1 MYNFFLNFFFYNHNF
16 NLLNVTKLQGVM
28 IMKTKFSLI
37 LSACLLSSS
46 LFAKNTDD
54 EITKLQKQLAQIQ
67 AELAQI
73 RKEREAQDKQN
84 EAVKAELADLN
95 DRADETEF
103 QAALSKV
110 KFGLEFSTAVSNTN
124 YKVSGQDYSAN
135 NKWMNELHLNMNA
148 DINDK
153 TKFYGRL
160 SMAKNWSQMGWSG
173 TPYDLDAGRNTR
185 TSGPVLYVD
194 RAYLDYYITP
204 EWIATIGRQP
214 GTDGPGS
221 NLRNNAL
228 RQSTYPALMIN
239 TLGDALVLTYKPE
252 SLKEHD
258 VAIRAAYGKV
268 YQWDEESG
276 KVKDWMGDQKSVDAN
291 LYYAAIEGKLPVE
304 GMGDNLLIFNVA
316 YLQDFA
322 LPLLTSNQITL
333 AEANFA
339 QQGLPLKFTNRD
351 GVYNLGDITLANLHF
366 ENNNA
371 FGTNFNWFASLGY
384 SHGSN
389 GQTLEPAATAALA
402 TKGIKAKFNEEDGYS
417 VHVGGRYDF
426 TKALKVGY
434 EFFWG
439 SRYWYTMS
447 RPSINDPLNI
457 RMTRGTAHDFYV
469 IYQLDRYQFLRLSY
483 TNIQNI
489 WGNRGIPFGDAIKD
503 KSRADNIMLMYNVK
517 F

>member
-1 MYNFFLNFFFYNHNF
+1 
-16 NLLNVTKLQGVM
+16 
-28 IMKTKFSLI
+28 MKTKFSLI

-46 LFAKNTDD
+46 LFAKNADD

-73 RKEREAQDKQN
+73 RKEREAQAKQN

-160 SMAKNWSQMGWSG
+160 SMAKNWSQMDWSG
-173 TPYDLDAGRNTR
+173 SPYDLDAGRNTR
-185 TSGPVLYVD
+185 SSGPVLYVD

-228 RQSTYPALMIN
+228 RQSTYPALAIN
-239 TLGDALVLTYKPE
+239 ALGDAAVITYKPE
-252 SLKEHD
+252 SLQDHK
-258 VAIRAAYGKV
+258 VAIRAAYGKT
-268 YQWDEESG
+268 YQWDEEG
-276 KVKDWMGDQKSVDAN
+276 KVRDWMSNQKDADAN
-291 LYYAAIEGKLPVE
+291 LYYAAVEGELPIE
-304 GMGDNLLIFNVA
+304 GMGDNLIIFNVA
-316 YLQDFA
+316 HMTDFA
-322 LPLLTSNQITL
+322 LPLPSIPSILNQ
-333 AEANFA
+333 
-339 QQGLPLKFTNRD
+339 
-351 GVYNLGDITLANLHF
+351 GVYNLGDLTLANIHF
-366 ENNNA
+366 ENYNA
-371 FGTNFNWFASLGY
+371 FGTNFNYFVSLGY
-384 SHGSN
+384 SN
-389 GQTLEPAATAALA
+389 GANAHTLSANPVAQSQLE
-402 TKGIKAKFNEEDGYS
+402 FNEKDGYA

-457 RMTRGTAHDFYV
+457 RMTRGTAHDVYV

-489 WGNRGIPFGDAIKD
+489 WGNRGLPFGGAKKD
-503 KSRADNIMLMYNVK
+503 KARADNIMLMYNVK

>member
-1 MYNFFLNFFFYNHNF
+1 
-16 NLLNVTKLQGVM
+16 
-28 IMKTKFSLI
+28 MKTKFSLI

-73 RKEREAQDKQN
+73 RKEREAQAKQN

-173 TPYDLDAGRNTR
+173 SPYDLDAGRNTR
-185 TSGPVLYVD
+185 SSGPVLYVD

-204 EWIATIGRQP
+204 EWIATVGRQP

-228 RQSTYPALMIN
+228 RQSTYPALAIN
-239 TLGDALVLTYKPE
+239 ALGDAAVITYKPE
-252 SLKEHD
+252 SLQDHK
-258 VAIRAAYGKV
+258 VAIRAAYGKT
-268 YQWDEESG
+268 YQWDEEG
-276 KVKDWMGDQKSVDAN
+276 KVRDWMSDQKDADAN
-291 LYYAAIEGKLPVE
+291 LYYAAVEGELPIE
-304 GMGDNLLIFNVA
+304 GMGNNLIIFNVA
-316 YLQDFA
+316 HMTDFA
-322 LPLLTSNQITL
+322 LPLPSIPSILNQ
-333 AEANFA
+333 
-339 QQGLPLKFTNRD
+339 
-351 GVYNLGDITLANLHF
+351 GVYNLGDLTLANIHF
-366 ENNNA
+366 ENYNA
-371 FGTNFNWFASLGY
+371 FGTNFNYFVSLGY
-384 SHGSN
+384 SN
-389 GQTLEPAATAALA
+389 GANAHTLSVIPTIQSQLE
-402 TKGIKAKFNEEDGYS
+402 FNEKDGYA

-489 WGNRGIPFGDAIKD
+489 WGNRGLPFGGAKKE

>member
-1 MYNFFLNFFFYNHNF
+1 
-16 NLLNVTKLQGVM
+16 
-28 IMKTKFSLI
+28 MKTKFSLI

-67 AELAQI
+67 AELAEI
-73 RKEREAQDKQN
+73 RKEREAQAKQN

-173 TPYDLDAGRNTR
+173 SPLDLDAGRNTR
-185 TSGPVLYVD
+185 SSGPVLYVD

-228 RQSTYPALMIN
+228 RQSTYPALAIN
-239 TLGDALVLTYKPE
+239 ALGDAAVITYKPE
-252 SLKEHD
+252 SLQDHK
-258 VAIRAAYGKV
+258 VAIRAAYGKT
-268 YQWDEESG
+268 YQWDEEG
-276 KVKDWMGDQKSVDAN
+276 KIRDWMGDQKDADAN
-291 LYYAAIEGKLPVE
+291 LYYAAVEGELPIE
-304 GMGDNLLIFNVA
+304 GMGDNLIIFNVA
-316 YLQDFA
+316 HMTDFA
-322 LPLLTSNQITL
+322 LPIPGSILLDDD
-333 AEANFA
+333 E
-339 QQGLPLKFTNRD
+339 
-351 GVYNLGDITLANLHF
+351 VVNLGNLTLANIHF
-366 ENNNA
+366 ENYKA

-384 SHGSN
+384 SNGSN
-389 GQTLEPAATAALA
+389 NEINPLLSAALQG
-402 TKGIKAKFNEEDGYS
+402 KGYGNGKFNEKDGYA

-483 TNIQNI
+483 TNIQNK
-489 WGNRGIPFGDAIKD
+489 WGNRGIPLMGAKKE

>member
-67 AELAQI
+67 AELAEI
-73 RKEREAQDKQN
+73 RKEREAQAKQN

-173 TPYDLDAGRNTR
+173 SPLDLDAGRNTR
-185 TSGPVLYVD
+185 SSGPVLYVD

-228 RQSTYPALMIN
+228 RQSTYPALAIN
-239 TLGDALVLTYKPE
+239 ALGDAAVITYKPE
-252 SLKEHD
+252 SLQDHK
-258 VAIRAAYGKV
+258 VAIRAAYGKT

-276 KVKDWMGDQKSVDAN
+276 KVRDWMSDQKDADAN
-291 LYYAAIEGKLPVE
+291 LYYAAVEGELPIE
-304 GMGDNLLIFNVA
+304 GMGDNLIIFNVA
-316 YLQDFA
+316 HMTDFA
-322 LPLLTSNQITL
+322 LPIPGSMLLGDDD
-333 AEANFA
+333 E
-339 QQGLPLKFTNRD
+339 
-351 GVYNLGDITLANLHF
+351 VVNLGNLTLANIHF
-366 ENNNA
+366 ENYKA

-384 SHGSN
+384 SNGSN
-389 GQTLEPAATAALA
+389 NEINPLLSIALQS
-402 TKGIKAKFNEEDGYS
+402 KGYGNGKFNEKDGYA

-489 WGNRGIPFGDAIKD
+489 WGNRGLPFGGAKKD
-503 KSRADNIMLMYNVK
+503 KARADNIMLMYNVK

>member
-73 RKEREAQDKQN
+73 RKEREAQAKQN

-148 DINDK
+148 DINNK

-173 TPYDLDAGRNTR
+173 SPYDLDAGRNTR
-185 TSGPVLYVD
+185 SSGPVLYVD

-204 EWIATIGRQP
+204 EWIATVGRQP

-228 RQSTYPALMIN
+228 RQSTYPALAIN
-239 TLGDALVLTYKPE
+239 ALGDAAVITYKPE
-252 SLKEHD
+252 SLQDHK
-258 VAIRAAYGKV
+258 VAIRAAYGKT

-276 KVKDWMGDQKSVDAN
+276 KVRDWMSDQKDADAN
-291 LYYAAIEGKLPVE
+291 LYYAAVEGELPIE
-304 GMGDNLLIFNVA
+304 GMGDNLIIFNVA
-316 YLQDFA
+316 HMTDFA
-322 LPLLTSNQITL
+322 LPIPRSMLLGDDD
-333 AEANFA
+333 E
-339 QQGLPLKFTNRD
+339 
-351 GVYNLGDITLANLHF
+351 VVNLGNLTLANIHF
-366 ENNNA
+366 ENYKA

-384 SHGSN
+384 SNGSN
-389 GQTLEPAATAALA
+389 NEINPLLSTALQS
-402 TKGIKAKFNEEDGYS
+402 KGYGNGKFNEKDGYA

-489 WGNRGIPFGDAIKD
+489 WGNRGLPFGGAKKD
-503 KSRADNIMLMYNVK
+503 KARADNIMLMYNVK

>member
-1 MYNFFLNFFFYNHNF
+1 
-16 NLLNVTKLQGVM
+16 
-28 IMKTKFSLI
+28 MKTKFSLI

-67 AELAQI
+67 AELAEI
-73 RKEREAQDKQN
+73 RKEREAQAKQN

-110 KFGLEFSTAVSNTN
+110 KFGLEFSTAVLNTN

-173 TPYDLDAGRNTR
+173 SPLDLDAGRNTR
-185 TSGPVLYVD
+185 SSGPVLYVD

-228 RQSTYPALMIN
+228 RQSTYPALAIN
-239 TLGDALVLTYKPE
+239 ALGDAAVITYKPE
-252 SLKEHD
+252 SLQDHK
-258 VAIRAAYGKV
+258 VAIRAAYGKT

-276 KVKDWMGDQKSVDAN
+276 KVRDWMSDQKDADAN
-291 LYYAAIEGKLPVE
+291 LYYAAVEGELPIE
-304 GMGDNLLIFNVA
+304 GMGDNLIIFNVA
-316 YLQDFA
+316 HMTDFA
-322 LPLLTSNQITL
+322 LPIPGSMLLGDDD
-333 AEANFA
+333 E
-339 QQGLPLKFTNRD
+339 
-351 GVYNLGDITLANLHF
+351 VVNLGNLTLANIHF
-366 ENNNA
+366 ENYKA

-384 SHGSN
+384 SNGSN
-389 GQTLEPAATAALA
+389 NEINPLLSIALQS
-402 TKGIKAKFNEEDGYS
+402 KGYGNGKFNEKDGYA

-489 WGNRGIPFGDAIKD
+489 WGNRGLPFGGAKKD
-503 KSRADNIMLMYNVK
+503 KARADNIMLMYNVK

>member
-73 RKEREAQDKQN
+73 RKEREAQVKQN

-185 TSGPVLYVD
+185 SSGPVLYVD

-204 EWIATIGRQP
+204 EWIATVGRQP

-228 RQSTYPALMIN
+228 RQSTYPALAIN
-239 TLGDALVLTYKPE
+239 ALGDAAVITYKPE
-252 SLKEHD
+252 SLQDHK
-258 VAIRAAYGKV
+258 VAIRAAYGKT
-268 YQWDEESG
+268 YQWDEEG
-276 KVKDWMGDQKSVDAN
+276 KIRDWMGDQKDADAN
-291 LYYAAIEGKLPVE
+291 LYYAAVEGELPIE
-304 GMGDNLLIFNVA
+304 GMGDNLIIFNVA
-316 YLQDFA
+316 HMTDFA
-322 LPLLTSNQITL
+322 LPIPGSMLLGDDD
-333 AEANFA
+333 E
-339 QQGLPLKFTNRD
+339 
-351 GVYNLGDITLANLHF
+351 VVNLGNLTLANIHF
-366 ENNNA
+366 ENYKA

-384 SHGSN
+384 SNGSN
-389 GQTLEPAATAALA
+389 NEINPLLSAVLQG
-402 TKGIKAKFNEEDGYS
+402 KGYGNGKFNEKDGYA

-489 WGNRGIPFGDAIKD
+489 WGNRGLPFGGAKKD
-503 KSRADNIMLMYNVK
+503 KARADNIMLMYNVK

>member
-1 MYNFFLNFFFYNHNF
+1 
-16 NLLNVTKLQGVM
+16 
-28 IMKTKFSLI
+28 MKTKFSLI

-46 LFAKNTDD
+46 LFAKNADD

-73 RKEREAQDKQN
+73 RKEREVQAKQN

-173 TPYDLDAGRNTR
+173 SPLDLDAGRNTR
-185 TSGPVLYVD
+185 SSGPVLYVD

-228 RQSTYPALMIN
+228 RQSTYPALAIN
-239 TLGDALVLTYKPE
+239 ALGDAAVITYKPE
-252 SLKEHD
+252 SLQDHK
-258 VAIRAAYGKV
+258 VAIRAAYGKT

-276 KVKDWMGDQKSVDAN
+276 KVRDWMSDQKDADAN
-291 LYYAAIEGKLPVE
+291 LYYAAVEGELPIE
-304 GMGDNLLIFNVA
+304 GMGDNLIIFNVA
-316 YLQDFA
+316 HMTDFA
-322 LPLLTSNQITL
+322 LPIPGSMLLGDDD
-333 AEANFA
+333 E
-339 QQGLPLKFTNRD
+339 
-351 GVYNLGDITLANLHF
+351 VVNLGNLTLANIHF
-366 ENNNA
+366 ENYNA
-371 FGTNFNWFASLGY
+371 FGTNFNYFVSLGY
-384 SHGSN
+384 SN
-389 GQTLEPAATAALA
+389 GTNAHTLSAIPAVQSQLE
-402 TKGIKAKFNEEDGYS
+402 FNEKDGYA

-426 TKALKVGY
+426 TKTLKVGY

-489 WGNRGIPFGDAIKD
+489 WGNRGLPFGGAKKD
-503 KSRADNIMLMYNVK
+503 KARADNIMLMYNVK

>member
-1 MYNFFLNFFFYNHNF
+1 
-16 NLLNVTKLQGVM
+16 
-28 IMKTKFSLI
+28 
-37 LSACLLSSS
+37 
-46 LFAKNTDD
+46 
-54 EITKLQKQLAQIQ
+54 IQ

-73 RKEREAQDKQN
+73 RKEREAQAKQN

-173 TPYDLDAGRNTR
+173 SPLDLDAGRNTR
-185 TSGPVLYVD
+185 SSGPVLYVD

-228 RQSTYPALMIN
+228 RQSTYPALAIN
-239 TLGDALVLTYKPE
+239 ALGDAAVITYKPE
-252 SLKEHD
+252 SLQDHK
-258 VAIRAAYGKV
+258 VAIRAAYGKT
-268 YQWDEESG
+268 YQWDEEG
-276 KVKDWMGDQKSVDAN
+276 KVRDWMSDQKDADAN
-291 LYYAAIEGKLPVE
+291 LYYAAVEGELPIE
-304 GMGDNLLIFNVA
+304 GMGDNLIIFNVA
-316 YLQDFA
+316 HMTDFA
-322 LPLLTSNQITL
+322 LPLPSIPSILNQ
-333 AEANFA
+333 
-339 QQGLPLKFTNRD
+339 
-351 GVYNLGDITLANLHF
+351 GVYNLGDLTLANIHF
-366 ENNNA
+366 ENYNA
-371 FGTNFNWFASLGY
+371 FGTNFNYFVSLGY
-384 SHGSN
+384 SN
-389 GQTLEPAATAALA
+389 GANAHTLSANPVAQSQLE
-402 TKGIKAKFNEEDGYS
+402 FNEKDGYA

-489 WGNRGIPFGDAIKD
+489 WGNRGLPFGGAKKD
-503 KSRADNIMLMYNVK
+503 KARADNIMLMYNVK

>member
-1 MYNFFLNFFFYNHNF
+1 
-16 NLLNVTKLQGVM
+16 
-28 IMKTKFSLI
+28 MKTKFSLI

-46 LFAKNTDD
+46 LFAKNADD

-67 AELAQI
+67 AELAEI
-73 RKEREAQDKQN
+73 RKEREAQAKQN

-173 TPYDLDAGRNTR
+173 SPLDLDAGRNTR
-185 TSGPVLYVD
+185 SSGPVLYVD

-228 RQSTYPALMIN
+228 RQSTYPALAIN
-239 TLGDALVLTYKPE
+239 ALGDAAVITYKPE
-252 SLKEHD
+252 SLQDHK
-258 VAIRAAYGKV
+258 VAIRAAYGKT
-268 YQWDEESG
+268 YQWDEEG
-276 KVKDWMGDQKSVDAN
+276 KVRDWMSDQKDADAN
-291 LYYAAIEGKLPVE
+291 LYYAAVEGELPIE
-304 GMGDNLLIFNVA
+304 GMGDNLIIFNVA
-316 YLQDFA
+316 HMTDFA
-322 LPLLTSNQITL
+322 LPLPSIPSILNQ
-333 AEANFA
+333 
-339 QQGLPLKFTNRD
+339 
-351 GVYNLGDITLANLHF
+351 GVYNLGDLTLANIHF
-366 ENNNA
+366 ENYNA
-371 FGTNFNWFASLGY
+371 FGTNFNYFVSLGY
-384 SHGSN
+384 SN
-389 GQTLEPAATAALA
+389 GTNAHTLSAIPAVQSQLE
-402 TKGIKAKFNEEDGYS
+402 FNEEDGYA

-489 WGNRGIPFGDAIKD
+489 WGNRGLPFGGAKKD
-503 KSRADNIMLMYNVK
+503 KARADNIMLMYNVK

>member
-28 IMKTKFSLI
+28 IMKTRFSLI

-73 RKEREAQDKQN
+73 RKEREAQVKQN

-185 TSGPVLYVD
+185 SSGPVLYVD

-204 EWIATIGRQP
+204 EWIATVGRQP

-228 RQSTYPALMIN
+228 RQSTYPALAIN
-239 TLGDALVLTYKPE
+239 ALGDAAVITYKPE
-252 SLKEHD
+252 SLQDHK
-258 VAIRAAYGKV
+258 VAIRAAYGKT

-276 KVKDWMGDQKSVDAN
+276 KVRDWMSDQKDADAN
-291 LYYAAIEGKLPVE
+291 LYYAAVEGELPIE
-304 GMGDNLLIFNVA
+304 GMGDNLIIFNVA
-316 YLQDFA
+316 HMTDFA
-322 LPLLTSNQITL
+322 LPIPGSMLLGDDD
-333 AEANFA
+333 E
-339 QQGLPLKFTNRD
+339 
-351 GVYNLGDITLANLHF
+351 VVNLGNLTLANIHF
-366 ENNNA
+366 ENYKA

-384 SHGSN
+384 SNGSN
-389 GQTLEPAATAALA
+389 NEINPLLSTALQS
-402 TKGIKAKFNEEDGYS
+402 KGYGNGKFNEKDGYA

-489 WGNRGIPFGDAIKD
+489 WGNRGLPFGGAKKD
-503 KSRADNIMLMYNVK
+503 KARADNIMLMYNVK

>member
-1 MYNFFLNFFFYNHNF
+1 
-16 NLLNVTKLQGVM
+16 
-28 IMKTKFSLI
+28 MKTKFSLI

-73 RKEREAQDKQN
+73 RKEREAQAKQN

-173 TPYDLDAGRNTR
+173 SPYDLDAGRNTR
-185 TSGPVLYVD
+185 SSGPVLYVD

-228 RQSTYPALMIN
+228 RQSTYPALAIN
-239 TLGDALVLTYKPE
+239 ALGDAAVITYKPE
-252 SLKEHD
+252 SLQDHK
-258 VAIRAAYGKV
+258 VAIRAAYGKT
-268 YQWDEESG
+268 YQWDEEG
-276 KVKDWMGDQKSVDAN
+276 KVRDWMSDQKDADAN
-291 LYYAAIEGKLPVE
+291 LYYAAVEGELPIE
-304 GMGDNLLIFNVA
+304 GMGDNLIIFNVA
-316 YLQDFA
+316 HMTDFA
-322 LPLLTSNQITL
+322 LPIPGSILLDDD
-333 AEANFA
+333 E
-339 QQGLPLKFTNRD
+339 
-351 GVYNLGDITLANLHF
+351 VVNLGNLTLANIHF
-366 ENNNA
+366 ENYKA

-384 SHGSN
+384 SNGSN
-389 GQTLEPAATAALA
+389 NEINPLLSAALQG
-402 TKGIKAKFNEEDGYS
+402 KGYGNGKFNEKDGYA

-489 WGNRGIPFGDAIKD
+489 WGNRGLPFGGAKKD
-503 KSRADNIMLMYNVK
+503 KARADNIMLMYNVK

>member
-1 MYNFFLNFFFYNHNF
+1 
-16 NLLNVTKLQGVM
+16 
-28 IMKTKFSLI
+28 MKTKFSLI

-67 AELAQI
+67 AELAEI
-73 RKEREAQDKQN
+73 RKEREAQAKQN

-185 TSGPVLYVD
+185 SSGPVLYVD

-228 RQSTYPALMIN
+228 RQSTYPALAIN
-239 TLGDALVLTYKPE
+239 ALGDAAVITYKPE
-252 SLKEHD
+252 SLQDHK
-258 VAIRAAYGKV
+258 VAIRAAYGKT

-276 KVKDWMGDQKSVDAN
+276 KVRDWMSDQKDADAN
-291 LYYAAIEGKLPVE
+291 LYYAAVEGELPIE
-304 GMGDNLLIFNVA
+304 GMGDNLIIFNVA
-316 YLQDFA
+316 HMTDFA
-322 LPLLTSNQITL
+322 LPIPGSMLLGDDD
-333 AEANFA
+333 E
-339 QQGLPLKFTNRD
+339 
-351 GVYNLGDITLANLHF
+351 VVNLGNLTLANIHF
-366 ENNNA
+366 ENYKA

-384 SHGSN
+384 SNGSN
-389 GQTLEPAATAALA
+389 NEINPLLSIALQS
-402 TKGIKAKFNEEDGYS
+402 KGYGNGKFNEKDGYA

-489 WGNRGIPFGDAIKD
+489 WGNRGLPFGGAKKD
-503 KSRADNIMLMYNVK
+503 KARADNIMLMYNVK

>member
-67 AELAQI
+67 AELAEI
-73 RKEREAQDKQN
+73 RKEREAQAKQN

-173 TPYDLDAGRNTR
+173 SPLDLDAGRNTR
-185 TSGPVLYVD
+185 SSGPVLYVD

-228 RQSTYPALMIN
+228 RQSTYPALAIN
-239 TLGDALVLTYKPE
+239 ALGDAAVITYKPE
-252 SLKEHD
+252 SLQDHK
-258 VAIRAAYGKV
+258 VAIRAAYGKT

-276 KVKDWMGDQKSVDAN
+276 KVRDWMSDQKDADAN
-291 LYYAAIEGKLPVE
+291 LYYAAAEGELPIE
-304 GMGDNLLIFNVA
+304 GMGDNLIIFNVA
-316 YLQDFA
+316 HMTDFA
-322 LPLLTSNQITL
+322 LPIPGSMLLGDDD
-333 AEANFA
+333 E
-339 QQGLPLKFTNRD
+339 
-351 GVYNLGDITLANLHF
+351 VVNLGNLTLANIHF
-366 ENNNA
+366 ENYKA

-384 SHGSN
+384 SNGSN
-389 GQTLEPAATAALA
+389 NEINPLLSIALQS
-402 TKGIKAKFNEEDGYS
+402 KGYGNGKFNEKDGYA

-489 WGNRGIPFGDAIKD
+489 WGNRGLPFGGAKKD
-503 KSRADNIMLMYNVK
+503 KARADNIMLMYNVK

>member
-73 RKEREAQDKQN
+73 RKEREAQAKQN

-185 TSGPVLYVD
+185 SSGPVLYVD

-204 EWIATIGRQP
+204 EWIATVGRQP

-228 RQSTYPALMIN
+228 RQSTYPALAIN
-239 TLGDALVLTYKPE
+239 ALGDAAVITYKPE
-252 SLKEHD
+252 SLQDHK
-258 VAIRAAYGKV
+258 VAIRAAYGKT

-276 KVKDWMGDQKSVDAN
+276 KVRDWMSDQKDADAN
-291 LYYAAIEGKLPVE
+291 LYYAAVEGELPIE
-304 GMGDNLLIFNVA
+304 GMGDNLIIFNVA
-316 YLQDFA
+316 HMTDFA
-322 LPLLTSNQITL
+322 LPIPGSMLLGDDD
-333 AEANFA
+333 E
-339 QQGLPLKFTNRD
+339 
-351 GVYNLGDITLANLHF
+351 VVNLGNLTLANIHF
-366 ENNNA
+366 ENYKA

-384 SHGSN
+384 SNGSN
-389 GQTLEPAATAALA
+389 NEINPLLSTALQS
-402 TKGIKAKFNEEDGYS
+402 KGYGNGKFNEKDGYA

-489 WGNRGIPFGDAIKD
+489 WGNRGLPFGGAKKD
-503 KSRADNIMLMYNVK
+503 KARADNIMLMYNVK

>member
-1 MYNFFLNFFFYNHNF
+1 
-16 NLLNVTKLQGVM
+16 
-28 IMKTKFSLI
+28 MKTKFSLI

-73 RKEREAQDKQN
+73 RKEREAQAKQN

-173 TPYDLDAGRNTR
+173 SPYDLDAGRNTR
-185 TSGPVLYVD
+185 SSGPVLYLD

-204 EWIATIGRQP
+204 EWIATVGRQP

-228 RQSTYPALMIN
+228 RQSTYPALAIN
-239 TLGDALVLTYKPE
+239 ALGDAAVITYKPE
-252 SLKEHD
+252 SLQDHK
-258 VAIRAAYGKV
+258 VAIRAAYGKT
-268 YQWDEESG
+268 YQWDEEG
-276 KVKDWMGDQKSVDAN
+276 KVRDWMSDQKDADAN
-291 LYYAAIEGKLPVE
+291 LYYAAVEGELPIE
-304 GMGDNLLIFNVA
+304 GMGNNLIIFNVA
-316 YLQDFA
+316 HMTDFA
-322 LPLLTSNQITL
+322 LPLPSIPSILNQ
-333 AEANFA
+333 
-339 QQGLPLKFTNRD
+339 
-351 GVYNLGDITLANLHF
+351 GVYNLGDLTLANIHF
-366 ENNNA
+366 ENYNA
-371 FGTNFNWFASLGY
+371 FGTNFNYFVSLGY
-384 SHGSN
+384 SN
-389 GQTLEPAATAALA
+389 GANAHTLSVIPTIQSQLE
-402 TKGIKAKFNEEDGYS
+402 FNEKDGYA

-489 WGNRGIPFGDAIKD
+489 WGNRGLPFGGAKKD
-503 KSRADNIMLMYNVK
+503 KARADNIMLMYNVK

>member
-1 MYNFFLNFFFYNHNF
+1 
-16 NLLNVTKLQGVM
+16 
-28 IMKTKFSLI
+28 MKTKFSLI

-73 RKEREAQDKQN
+73 RKEREAQAKQN

-173 TPYDLDAGRNTR
+173 SPYDLDAGRNTR
-185 TSGPVLYVD
+185 SSGPVLYVD

-204 EWIATIGRQP
+204 EWIATVGRQP

-228 RQSTYPALMIN
+228 RQSTYPALAIN
-239 TLGDALVLTYKPE
+239 ALGDAAVITYKPE
-252 SLKEHD
+252 SLQDHK
-258 VAIRAAYGKV
+258 VAIRAAYGKT
-268 YQWDEESG
+268 YQWDEEG
-276 KVKDWMGDQKSVDAN
+276 KVRDWMSDQKDADAN
-291 LYYAAIEGKLPVE
+291 LYYAAVEGELPIE
-304 GMGDNLLIFNVA
+304 GMGNNLIIFNVA
-316 YLQDFA
+316 HMTDFA
-322 LPLLTSNQITL
+322 LPFPGINIPGSGGALVNVLQ
-333 AEANFA
+333 
-339 QQGLPLKFTNRD
+339 D
-351 GVYNLGDITLANLHF
+351 GVYNLGNLTLANIHF
-366 ENNNA
+366 ENYNA
-371 FGTNFNWFASLGY
+371 FGTNFNYFVSLGY
-384 SHGSN
+384 SSGANAH
-389 GQTLEPAATAALA
+389 TLSAIPTVQSQLE
-402 TKGIKAKFNEEDGYS
+402 FNEKDGYA

-489 WGNRGIPFGDAIKD
+489 WSNRGLPFGGAKKD
-503 KSRADNIMLMYNVK
+503 KARADNIMLMYNVK

>member
-73 RKEREAQDKQN
+73 RKEREAQAKQN

-173 TPYDLDAGRNTR
+173 SPLDLDAGRNTR

-204 EWIATIGRQP
+204 EWIATVGRQP

-228 RQSTYPALMIN
+228 RQSTYPALAIN
-239 TLGDALVLTYKPE
+239 ALGDAAVITYKPE
-252 SLKEHD
+252 SLQDHK
-258 VAIRAAYGKV
+258 VAIRAAYGKT
-268 YQWDEESG
+268 YQWDEEG
-276 KVKDWMGDQKSVDAN
+276 KVRDWMSDQKDADAN
-291 LYYAAIEGKLPVE
+291 LYYAAVEGELPIE
-304 GMGDNLLIFNVA
+304 GMGDNLIIFNVA
-316 YLQDFA
+316 HMTDFA
-322 LPLLTSNQITL
+322 LPIPGSMLLGDDD
-333 AEANFA
+333 E
-339 QQGLPLKFTNRD
+339 
-351 GVYNLGDITLANLHF
+351 VVNLGNLTLANIHF
-366 ENNNA
+366 ENYKA

-384 SHGSN
+384 SNGSN
-389 GQTLEPAATAALA
+389 NEINPLLSTALQS
-402 TKGIKAKFNEEDGYS
+402 KGYGNGKFNEKDGYA

-489 WGNRGIPFGDAIKD
+489 WGNRGLPFGGAKKD
-503 KSRADNIMLMYNVK
+503 KARADNIMLMYNVK

>member
-67 AELAQI
+67 AELAEI
-73 RKEREAQDKQN
+73 RKEREAQAKQN

-173 TPYDLDAGRNTR
+173 SPLDLDAGRNTR
-185 TSGPVLYVD
+185 SSGPVLYVD

-228 RQSTYPALMIN
+228 RQSTYPALAIN
-239 TLGDALVLTYKPE
+239 ALGDAAVITYKPE
-252 SLKEHD
+252 SLQDHK
-258 VAIRAAYGKV
+258 VAIRAAYGKT
-268 YQWDEESG
+268 YQWDEENG
-276 KVKDWMGDQKSVDAN
+276 KVRDWMSDQKDADAN
-291 LYYAAIEGKLPVE
+291 LYYAAVEGELPIE
-304 GMGDNLLIFNVA
+304 GMGDNLIIFNVA
-316 YLQDFA
+316 HMTDFA
-322 LPLLTSNQITL
+322 LPIPGSMSLGDDD
-333 AEANFA
+333 E
-339 QQGLPLKFTNRD
+339 
-351 GVYNLGDITLANLHF
+351 VVNLGNLTLANIHF
-366 ENNNA
+366 ENYKA

-384 SHGSN
+384 SNGSN
-389 GQTLEPAATAALA
+389 NEINPLLSTALQIQS
-402 TKGIKAKFNEEDGYS
+402 KGYSNGKFNEKDGYA

-489 WGNRGIPFGDAIKD
+489 WGNRGLPFGGAKKD
-503 KSRADNIMLMYNVK
+503 KARADNIMLMYNVK

>member
-73 RKEREAQDKQN
+73 RKEREAQVKQN

-185 TSGPVLYVD
+185 SSGPVLYVD

-204 EWIATIGRQP
+204 EWIATVGRQP

-228 RQSTYPALMIN
+228 RQSTYPALAIN
-239 TLGDALVLTYKPE
+239 ALGDAAVITYKPE
-252 SLKEHD
+252 SLQDHK
-258 VAIRAAYGKV
+258 VAIRAAYGKT
-268 YQWDEESG
+268 YQWDEEG
-276 KVKDWMGDQKSVDAN
+276 KIRDWMSDQKDADAN
-291 LYYAAIEGKLPVE
+291 LYYAAVEGELPIE
-304 GMGDNLLIFNVA
+304 GMGDNLIIFNVA
-316 YLQDFA
+316 HMTDFA
-322 LPLLTSNQITL
+322 LPIPGSMLLGDD
-333 AEANFA
+333 E
-339 QQGLPLKFTNRD
+339 
-351 GVYNLGDITLANLHF
+351 VVNLGNLTLANIHF
-366 ENNNA
+366 ENYKA

-384 SHGSN
+384 SNGSN
-389 GQTLEPAATAALA
+389 NEINPLLSAALQG
-402 TKGIKAKFNEEDGYS
+402 KGYGNGKFNEKDGYA

-489 WGNRGIPFGDAIKD
+489 WGNRGLPFGGAKKD
-503 KSRADNIMLMYNVK
+503 KARADNIMLMYNVK

>member
-73 RKEREAQDKQN
+73 RKEREAQVKQN

-185 TSGPVLYVD
+185 SSGPVLYVD

-204 EWIATIGRQP
+204 EWIATVGRQP

-228 RQSTYPALMIN
+228 RQSTYPALAIN
-239 TLGDALVLTYKPE
+239 ALGDAAVITYKPE
-252 SLKEHD
+252 SLQDHK
-258 VAIRAAYGKV
+258 VAIRAAYGKT
-268 YQWDEESG
+268 YQWDEEG
-276 KVKDWMGDQKSVDAN
+276 KVRDWMGDQKDADAN
-291 LYYAAIEGKLPVE
+291 LYYAAVEGELPIE
-304 GMGDNLLIFNVA
+304 GMGDNLIIFNVA
-316 YLQDFA
+316 HMTDFA
-322 LPLLTSNQITL
+322 LPIPGSMLLGDDD
-333 AEANFA
+333 E
-339 QQGLPLKFTNRD
+339 
-351 GVYNLGDITLANLHF
+351 VVNLGNLTLANIHF
-366 ENNNA
+366 ENYKA

-384 SHGSN
+384 SNGSN
-389 GQTLEPAATAALA
+389 NEINPLLSAALQG
-402 TKGIKAKFNEEDGYS
+402 KGYGNGKFNEKDGYA

-489 WGNRGIPFGDAIKD
+489 WGNRGLPFGGAKKD
-503 KSRADNIMLMYNVK
+503 KARADNIMLMYNVK

>member
-1 MYNFFLNFFFYNHNF
+1 
-16 NLLNVTKLQGVM
+16 
-28 IMKTKFSLI
+28 MKTKFSLI

-67 AELAQI
+67 AELAEI
-73 RKEREAQDKQN
+73 RKEREAQAKQN

-124 YKVSGQDYSAN
+124 YKVGGQDYSAN

-173 TPYDLDAGRNTR
+173 SPLDLDAGRNTR
-185 TSGPVLYVD
+185 SSGPVLYVD

-228 RQSTYPALMIN
+228 RQSTYPALAIN
-239 TLGDALVLTYKPE
+239 ALGDAAVITYKPE
-252 SLKEHD
+252 SLQDHK
-258 VAIRAAYGKV
+258 VAIRAAYGKT

-276 KVKDWMGDQKSVDAN
+276 KVRDWMSDQKDADAN
-291 LYYAAIEGKLPVE
+291 LYYAAVEGELPIE
-304 GMGDNLLIFNVA
+304 GMGDNLIIFNVA
-316 YLQDFA
+316 HMTDFA
-322 LPLLTSNQITL
+322 LPIPGSMLLGDDD
-333 AEANFA
+333 E
-339 QQGLPLKFTNRD
+339 
-351 GVYNLGDITLANLHF
+351 VVNLGNLTLANIHF
-366 ENNNA
+366 ENYKA

-384 SHGSN
+384 SNGSN
-389 GQTLEPAATAALA
+389 NEINPLLSIALQS
-402 TKGIKAKFNEEDGYS
+402 KGYGNGKFNEKDGYA

-489 WGNRGIPFGDAIKD
+489 WGNRGLPFGGAKKD
-503 KSRADNIMLMYNVK
+503 KARADNIMLMYNVK

>member
-67 AELAQI
+67 AELAEI
-73 RKEREAQDKQN
+73 RKEREAQAKQN

-173 TPYDLDAGRNTR
+173 SPLDLDAGRNTR
-185 TSGPVLYVD
+185 SSGPVLYVD

-228 RQSTYPALMIN
+228 RQSTYPALAIN
-239 TLGDALVLTYKPE
+239 ALGDAAVITYKPE
-252 SLKEHD
+252 SLQDHK
-258 VAIRAAYGKV
+258 VAIRAAYGKT

-276 KVKDWMGDQKSVDAN
+276 KVRDWMSDQKDADAN
-291 LYYAAIEGKLPVE
+291 LYYAAVEGELPIE
-304 GMGDNLLIFNVA
+304 GMGDNLIIFNVA
-316 YLQDFA
+316 HMTDFA
-322 LPLLTSNQITL
+322 LPIPGSMLLGDDD
-333 AEANFA
+333 E
-339 QQGLPLKFTNRD
+339 
-351 GVYNLGDITLANLHF
+351 VVNLGNLTLANIHF
-366 ENNNA
+366 ENYKA

-384 SHGSN
+384 SNGSN
-389 GQTLEPAATAALA
+389 NEINPLLSIALQS
-402 TKGIKAKFNEEDGYS
+402 KGYGNGKFNEKDGYA

-489 WGNRGIPFGDAIKD
+489 WSNRGLPFGGAKKD
-503 KSRADNIMLMYNVK
+503 KARADNIMLMYNVK

>member
-67 AELAQI
+67 AELAEI
-73 RKEREAQDKQN
+73 RKEREAQAKQN

-173 TPYDLDAGRNTR
+173 SPLDLDAGRNTR
-185 TSGPVLYVD
+185 SSGPVLYVD

-228 RQSTYPALMIN
+228 RQSTYPALAIN
-239 TLGDALVLTYKPE
+239 ALGDAAVITYKPE
-252 SLKEHD
+252 SLQDHKA
-258 VAIRAAYGKV
+258 AIRAAYGKT

-276 KVKDWMGDQKSVDAN
+276 KVRDWMSDQKDADAN
-291 LYYAAIEGKLPVE
+291 LYYAAVEGELPIE
-304 GMGDNLLIFNVA
+304 GMGDNLIIFNVA
-316 YLQDFA
+316 HMTDFA
-322 LPLLTSNQITL
+322 LPIPGSMLLGDDD
-333 AEANFA
+333 E
-339 QQGLPLKFTNRD
+339 
-351 GVYNLGDITLANLHF
+351 VVNLGNLTLANIHF
-366 ENNNA
+366 ENYKA

-384 SHGSN
+384 SNGSN
-389 GQTLEPAATAALA
+389 NEINPLLSIALQS
-402 TKGIKAKFNEEDGYS
+402 KGYGNGKFNEKDGYA

-489 WGNRGIPFGDAIKD
+489 WGNRGLPFGGAKKD
-503 KSRADNIMLMYNVK
+503 KARADNIMLMYNVK

>member
-1 MYNFFLNFFFYNHNF
+1 
-16 NLLNVTKLQGVM
+16 
-28 IMKTKFSLI
+28 MKTKFSLI

-73 RKEREAQDKQN
+73 RKEREAQAKQN

-173 TPYDLDAGRNTR
+173 SPLDLDAGRNTR

-228 RQSTYPALMIN
+228 RQSTYPALAIN
-239 TLGDALVLTYKPE
+239 ALGDAAVITYKPE
-252 SLKEHD
+252 SLQDHK
-258 VAIRAAYGKV
+258 VAIRAAYGKT

-276 KVKDWMGDQKSVDAN
+276 KVRDWMSDQKDADAN
-291 LYYAAIEGKLPVE
+291 LYYAAVEGELPIE
-304 GMGDNLLIFNVA
+304 GMGDNLIIFNVA
-316 YLQDFA
+316 HMTDFA
-322 LPLLTSNQITL
+322 LPIPGSMLLGDDD
-333 AEANFA
+333 E
-339 QQGLPLKFTNRD
+339 
-351 GVYNLGDITLANLHF
+351 VVNLGNLTLANIHF
-366 ENNNA
+366 ENYKA

-384 SHGSN
+384 SNGSN
-389 GQTLEPAATAALA
+389 NEINPLLSTALQS
-402 TKGIKAKFNEEDGYS
+402 KGYGNGKFNEKDGYA

-489 WGNRGIPFGDAIKD
+489 WGNRGLPFGGAKKD
-503 KSRADNIMLMYNVK
+503 KARADNIMLMYNVK

>member
-1 MYNFFLNFFFYNHNF
+1 
-16 NLLNVTKLQGVM
+16 
-28 IMKTKFSLI
+28 MKTKFSLI

-73 RKEREAQDKQN
+73 RKEREAQAKQN

-173 TPYDLDAGRNTR
+173 SPYDLDAGRNTR
-185 TSGPVLYVD
+185 SSGPVLYVD

-204 EWIATIGRQP
+204 EWIATVGRQP

-228 RQSTYPALMIN
+228 RQSTYPALAIN
-239 TLGDALVLTYKPE
+239 ALGDAAVITYKPE
-252 SLKEHD
+252 SLQDHK
-258 VAIRAAYGKV
+258 VAIRAAYGKT
-268 YQWDEESG
+268 YQWDEEG
-276 KVKDWMGDQKSVDAN
+276 KVRDWMSDQKDADAN
-291 LYYAAIEGKLPVE
+291 LYYAAVEGELPIE
-304 GMGDNLLIFNVA
+304 GMGNNLIIFNVA
-316 YLQDFA
+316 HMTDFA
-322 LPLLTSNQITL
+322 LPLPSIPSILNQ
-333 AEANFA
+333 
-339 QQGLPLKFTNRD
+339 
-351 GVYNLGDITLANLHF
+351 GVYNLGDLTLANIHF
-366 ENNNA
+366 ENYNA
-371 FGTNFNWFASLGY
+371 FGTNFNYFVSLGY
-384 SHGSN
+384 SN
-389 GQTLEPAATAALA
+389 GANAVIPTIQSQLE
-402 TKGIKAKFNEEDGYS
+402 FNEKDGYA

-489 WGNRGIPFGDAIKD
+489 WGNRGLPFGGAKKD
-503 KSRADNIMLMYNVK
+503 KARADNIMLMYNVK

>member
-73 RKEREAQDKQN
+73 RKEREAQAKQN

-124 YKVSGQDYSAN
+124 YKVDGQDYSAN

-173 TPYDLDAGRNTR
+173 SPLDLDAGRNTR
-185 TSGPVLYVD
+185 SSGPVLYVD

-228 RQSTYPALMIN
+228 RQSTYPALAIN
-239 TLGDALVLTYKPE
+239 ALGDAAVITYKPE
-252 SLKEHD
+252 SLQDHK
-258 VAIRAAYGKV
+258 VAIRAAYGKT

-276 KVKDWMGDQKSVDAN
+276 KVRDWMSDQKDADAN
-291 LYYAAIEGKLPVE
+291 LYYAAVEGELPIE
-304 GMGDNLLIFNVA
+304 GMGDNLIIFNVA
-316 YLQDFA
+316 HMTDFA
-322 LPLLTSNQITL
+322 LPIPGSMLLGDDD
-333 AEANFA
+333 E
-339 QQGLPLKFTNRD
+339 
-351 GVYNLGDITLANLHF
+351 VVNLGNLTLANIHF
-366 ENNNA
+366 ENYKA

-384 SHGSN
+384 SNGSN
-389 GQTLEPAATAALA
+389 NEINPLLSIALQS
-402 TKGIKAKFNEEDGYS
+402 KGYGNGKFNEKDGYA

-489 WGNRGIPFGDAIKD
+489 WGNRGLPFGGAKKD
-503 KSRADNIMLMYNVK
+503 KARADNIMLMYNVK

>member
-28 IMKTKFSLI
+28 IMKTRFSLI

-73 RKEREAQDKQN
+73 RKEREAQVKQN

-185 TSGPVLYVD
+185 SSGPVLYVD

-204 EWIATIGRQP
+204 EWIATVGRQP

-228 RQSTYPALMIN
+228 RQSTYPALAIN
-239 TLGDALVLTYKPE
+239 ALGDAAVITYKPE
-252 SLKEHD
+252 SLQDHK
-258 VAIRAAYGKV
+258 VAIRAAYGKT
-268 YQWDEESG
+268 YQWDEEG
-276 KVKDWMGDQKSVDAN
+276 KVRDWMGDQKDADAN
-291 LYYAAIEGKLPVE
+291 LYYAAVEGELPIE
-304 GMGDNLLIFNVA
+304 GMGDNLIIFNVA
-316 YLQDFA
+316 HMTDFA
-322 LPLLTSNQITL
+322 LPIPGSMLLGDDD
-333 AEANFA
+333 E
-339 QQGLPLKFTNRD
+339 
-351 GVYNLGDITLANLHF
+351 VVNLGNLTLANIHF
-366 ENNNA
+366 ENYKA

-384 SHGSN
+384 SNGSN
-389 GQTLEPAATAALA
+389 NEINPLLSAALQG
-402 TKGIKAKFNEEDGYS
+402 KGYGNGKFNEKDGYA

-489 WGNRGIPFGDAIKD
+489 WGNRGLPFGGAKKD
-503 KSRADNIMLMYNVK
+503 KARADNIMLMYNVK

>member
-67 AELAQI
+67 AELAEI
-73 RKEREAQDKQN
+73 RKEREAQAKQN

-95 DRADETEF
+95 DRANETEF

-173 TPYDLDAGRNTR
+173 SPLDLDAGRNTR
-185 TSGPVLYVD
+185 SSGPVLYVD

-228 RQSTYPALMIN
+228 RQSTYPALAIN
-239 TLGDALVLTYKPE
+239 ALGDAAVITYKPE
-252 SLKEHD
+252 SLQDHK
-258 VAIRAAYGKV
+258 VAIRAAYGKT

-276 KVKDWMGDQKSVDAN
+276 KVRDWMSDQKDADAN
-291 LYYAAIEGKLPVE
+291 LYYAAVEGELPIE
-304 GMGDNLLIFNVA
+304 GMGDNLIIFNVA
-316 YLQDFA
+316 HMTDFA
-322 LPLLTSNQITL
+322 LPIPGSMLLGDDD
-333 AEANFA
+333 E
-339 QQGLPLKFTNRD
+339 
-351 GVYNLGDITLANLHF
+351 VVNLGNLTLANIHF
-366 ENNNA
+366 ENYKA

-384 SHGSN
+384 SNGSN
-389 GQTLEPAATAALA
+389 NEINPLLSIALQS
-402 TKGIKAKFNEEDGYS
+402 KGYGNGKFNEKDGYA

-489 WGNRGIPFGDAIKD
+489 WGNRGLPFGGAKKD
-503 KSRADNIMLMYNVK
+503 KARADNIMLMYNVK

>member
-1 MYNFFLNFFFYNHNF
+1 
-16 NLLNVTKLQGVM
+16 
-28 IMKTKFSLI
+28 MKTKFSLI

-73 RKEREAQDKQN
+73 RKEREAQAKQN

-124 YKVSGQDYSAN
+124 YKVDGQDYSAN

-173 TPYDLDAGRNTR
+173 SPLDLDAGRNTR
-185 TSGPVLYVD
+185 SSGPVLYVD

-204 EWIATIGRQP
+204 EWIATVGRQP

-228 RQSTYPALMIN
+228 RQSTYPALAIN
-239 TLGDALVLTYKPE
+239 ALGDAAVITYKPE
-252 SLKEHD
+252 SLQDHK
-258 VAIRAAYGKV
+258 VAIRAAYGKT
-268 YQWDEESG
+268 YQWDEEG
-276 KVKDWMGDQKSVDAN
+276 KVRDWMSDQKDADAN
-291 LYYAAIEGKLPVE
+291 LYYAAVEGELPIE
-304 GMGDNLLIFNVA
+304 GMGDNLIIFNVA
-316 YLQDFA
+316 HMTDFA
-322 LPLLTSNQITL
+322 LPIPGSMLLGDDD
-333 AEANFA
+333 E
-339 QQGLPLKFTNRD
+339 
-351 GVYNLGDITLANLHF
+351 VVNLGNLTLANIHF
-366 ENNNA
+366 ENYKA

-384 SHGSN
+384 SNGSN
-389 GQTLEPAATAALA
+389 NEINPLLSAALQG
-402 TKGIKAKFNEEDGYS
+402 KGYGNGKFNEKDGYA

-489 WGNRGIPFGDAIKD
+489 WGNRGLPFGGAKKD
-503 KSRADNIMLMYNVK
+503 KARADNIMLMYNVK

>member
-1 MYNFFLNFFFYNHNF
+1 M
-16 NLLNVTKLQGVM
+16 
-28 IMKTKFSLI
+28 
-37 LSACLLSSS
+37 
-46 LFAKNTDD
+46 
-54 EITKLQKQLAQIQ
+54 
-67 AELAQI
+67 
-73 RKEREAQDKQN
+73 
-84 EAVKAELADLN
+84 
-95 DRADETEF
+95 
-103 QAALSKV
+103 SKV

-148 DINDK
+148 DINNK

-173 TPYDLDAGRNTR
+173 SPYDLDAGRNTR
-185 TSGPVLYVD
+185 SSGPVLYVD

-204 EWIATIGRQP
+204 EWIATVGRQP

-228 RQSTYPALMIN
+228 RQSTYPALAIN
-239 TLGDALVLTYKPE
+239 ALGDAAVITYKPE
-252 SLKEHD
+252 SLQDHK
-258 VAIRAAYGKV
+258 VAIRAAYGKT

-276 KVKDWMGDQKSVDAN
+276 KVRDWMSDQKDADAN
-291 LYYAAIEGKLPVE
+291 LYYAAVEGELPIE
-304 GMGDNLLIFNVA
+304 GMGDNLIIFNVA
-316 YLQDFA
+316 HMTDFA
-322 LPLLTSNQITL
+322 LPIPGSMLLGDDD
-333 AEANFA
+333 E
-339 QQGLPLKFTNRD
+339 
-351 GVYNLGDITLANLHF
+351 VVNLGNLTLANIHF
-366 ENNNA
+366 ENYKA

-384 SHGSN
+384 SNGSN
-389 GQTLEPAATAALA
+389 NEINPLLSTVLQS
-402 TKGIKAKFNEEDGYS
+402 KGYGNGKFNEKDGYA

-489 WGNRGIPFGDAIKD
+489 WGNRGLPFGGAKKD
-503 KSRADNIMLMYNVK
+503 KARADNIMLMYNVK

>member
-1 MYNFFLNFFFYNHNF
+1 
-16 NLLNVTKLQGVM
+16 
-28 IMKTKFSLI
+28 MKTKFSLI

-67 AELAQI
+67 AELAEI
-73 RKEREAQDKQN
+73 RKEREAQAKQN

-110 KFGLEFSTAVSNTN
+110 KFGLEFSTAVSNTH

-173 TPYDLDAGRNTR
+173 SPLDLDAGRNTR
-185 TSGPVLYVD
+185 SSGPVLYVD

-228 RQSTYPALMIN
+228 RQSTYPALAIN
-239 TLGDALVLTYKPE
+239 ALGDAAVITYKPE
-252 SLKEHD
+252 SLQDHK
-258 VAIRAAYGKV
+258 VAIRAAYGKT

-276 KVKDWMGDQKSVDAN
+276 KVRDWMSDQKDADAN
-291 LYYAAIEGKLPVE
+291 LYYAAVEGELPIE
-304 GMGDNLLIFNVA
+304 GMGDNLIIFNVA
-316 YLQDFA
+316 HMTDFA
-322 LPLLTSNQITL
+322 LPIPGSMLLGDDD
-333 AEANFA
+333 E
-339 QQGLPLKFTNRD
+339 
-351 GVYNLGDITLANLHF
+351 VVNLGNLTLANIHF
-366 ENNNA
+366 ENYKA

-384 SHGSN
+384 SNGSN
-389 GQTLEPAATAALA
+389 NEINPLLSIALQS
-402 TKGIKAKFNEEDGYS
+402 KGYGNGKFNEKDGYA

-426 TKALKVGY
+426 TKALKARV
-434 EFFWG
+434 
-439 SRYWYTMS
+439 
-447 RPSINDPLNI
+447 
-457 RMTRGTAHDFYV
+457 
-469 IYQLDRYQFLRLSY
+469 
-483 TNIQNI
+483 
-489 WGNRGIPFGDAIKD
+489 
-503 KSRADNIMLMYNVK
+503 
-517 F
+517 

>member
-1 MYNFFLNFFFYNHNF
+1 
-16 NLLNVTKLQGVM
+16 
-28 IMKTKFSLI
+28 MKTKFSLI

-73 RKEREAQDKQN
+73 RKEREAQAKQN

-185 TSGPVLYVD
+185 SSGPVLYVD

-204 EWIATIGRQP
+204 EWIATVGRQP

-228 RQSTYPALMIN
+228 RQSTYPALAIN
-239 TLGDALVLTYKPE
+239 ALGDAAVITYKPE
-252 SLKEHD
+252 SLQDHK
-258 VAIRAAYGKV
+258 VAIRAAYGKT
-268 YQWDEESG
+268 YQWDEEG
-276 KVKDWMGDQKSVDAN
+276 KVRDWMSDQKDADAN
-291 LYYAAIEGKLPVE
+291 LYYAAVEGELPIE
-304 GMGDNLLIFNVA
+304 GMGNNLIIFNVA
-316 YLQDFA
+316 HMTDFA
-322 LPLLTSNQITL
+322 LPLPSIPSILNQ
-333 AEANFA
+333 
-339 QQGLPLKFTNRD
+339 
-351 GVYNLGDITLANLHF
+351 GVYNLGDLTLANIHF
-366 ENNNA
+366 ENYNA
-371 FGTNFNWFASLGY
+371 FGTNFNYFVSLGY
-384 SHGSN
+384 SN
-389 GQTLEPAATAALA
+389 GANAHTLSVITTIQSQLE
-402 TKGIKAKFNEEDGYS
+402 FNEKDGYA

-489 WGNRGIPFGDAIKD
+489 WGNRGLPFGGAKKD
-503 KSRADNIMLMYNVK
+503 KARADNIMLMYNVK

>member
-1 MYNFFLNFFFYNHNF
+1 
-16 NLLNVTKLQGVM
+16 
-28 IMKTKFSLI
+28 MKTKFSLI

-73 RKEREAQDKQN
+73 RKEREAQAKQN

-173 TPYDLDAGRNTR
+173 SPYDLDAGRNTR
-185 TSGPVLYVD
+185 SSGPVLYVD

-204 EWIATIGRQP
+204 EWIATVGRQP

-228 RQSTYPALMIN
+228 RQSTYPALAIN
-239 TLGDALVLTYKPE
+239 ALGDAAVITYKPE
-252 SLKEHD
+252 SLQDHK
-258 VAIRAAYGKV
+258 VAIRAAYGKT
-268 YQWDEESG
+268 YQWDEEG
-276 KVKDWMGDQKSVDAN
+276 KVRDWMSDQKDADAN
-291 LYYAAIEGKLPVE
+291 LYYAAVEGELPIE
-304 GMGDNLLIFNVA
+304 GMGNNLIIFNVA
-316 YLQDFA
+316 HMTDFA
-322 LPLLTSNQITL
+322 LPLPSIPFILNQ
-333 AEANFA
+333 
-339 QQGLPLKFTNRD
+339 
-351 GVYNLGDITLANLHF
+351 GVYNLGDLTLANIHF
-366 ENNNA
+366 ENYNA
-371 FGTNFNWFASLGY
+371 FGTNFNYFVSLGY
-384 SHGSN
+384 SN
-389 GQTLEPAATAALA
+389 GANAHTLSVIPTIQSQLE
-402 TKGIKAKFNEEDGYS
+402 FNEKDGYA

-489 WGNRGIPFGDAIKD
+489 WGNRGLPFGGAKKD
-503 KSRADNIMLMYNVK
+503 KARADNIMLMYNVK

>member
-1 MYNFFLNFFFYNHNF
+1 
-16 NLLNVTKLQGVM
+16 
-28 IMKTKFSLI
+28 MKTKFSLI

-73 RKEREAQDKQN
+73 RKEREAQVKQN

-185 TSGPVLYVD
+185 SSGPVLYVH
-194 RAYLDYYITP
+194 RAYLDYYIPP
-204 EWIATIGRQP
+204 EWIATVGRQP
-214 GTDGPGS
+214 GPDGPGS

-228 RQSTYPALMIN
+228 RQSTYPALAIN
-239 TLGDALVLTYKPE
+239 ALGDAAVITYKPE
-252 SLKEHD
+252 SLQDHK
-258 VAIRAAYGKV
+258 VAIRAAYGKT
-268 YQWDEESG
+268 YQWDEEG
-276 KVKDWMGDQKSVDAN
+276 KIRDWMGDQKDADAN
-291 LYYAAIEGKLPVE
+291 LYYAAVEGELPIE
-304 GMGDNLLIFNVA
+304 GMGDNLIIFNVA
-316 YLQDFA
+316 HMTDFA
-322 LPLLTSNQITL
+322 LPIPGSMLLGDDD
-333 AEANFA
+333 E
-339 QQGLPLKFTNRD
+339 
-351 GVYNLGDITLANLHF
+351 VVNLGNLTLANIHF
-366 ENNNA
+366 ENYKA

-384 SHGSN
+384 SNGSN
-389 GQTLEPAATAALA
+389 NEINPLLSAALQG
-402 TKGIKAKFNEEDGYS
+402 KGYGNGKFNEKDGYA

-447 RPSINDPLNI
+447 RPSINDPFNI
-457 RMTRGTAHDFYV
+457 RITRGPAHDFYV
-469 IYQLDRYQFLRLSY
+469 IYQLDRYQFFRLSY

-489 WGNRGIPFGDAIKD
+489 WGNRGFPFGGAKKD
-503 KSRADNIMLMYNVK
+503 KARADNIMLMYNVK

>member
-1 MYNFFLNFFFYNHNF
+1 
-16 NLLNVTKLQGVM
+16 
-28 IMKTKFSLI
+28 MKTKFSII
-37 LSACLLSSS
+37 LSACIFSSS
-46 LFAKNTDD
+46 LFAQTADD
-54 EITKLQKQLAQIQ
+54 EITKLQKQLAKIQ
-67 AELAQI
+67 AELKEI
-73 RKEREAQDKQN
+73 RKEREAQAKQN
-84 EAVKAELADLN
+84 KEVKEELADLS
-95 DRADETEF
+95 DRADDNEF

-110 KFGLEFSTAVSNTN
+110 KFGLEFSNALSNTN
-124 YKVSGQDYSAN
+124 YKLPSTTYHAN
-135 NKWMNELHLNMNA
+135 NKWMMELHLNMNA

-185 TSGPVLYVD
+185 TSGPTLYVD

-228 RQSTYPALMIN
+228 RQSTYPALAIN
-239 TLGDALVLTYKPE
+239 ALGDAAVITYKPE
-252 SLKEHD
+252 SLQDYK
-258 VAIRAAYGKV
+258 VAIRAAYGKT
-268 YQWDEESG
+268 YQWDEESDR
-276 KVKDWMGDQKSVDAN
+276 VRDWMNDQKDADAN
-291 LYYAAIEGKLPVE
+291 LYYAAVE
-304 GMGDNLLIFNVA
+304 GELPLGSMGNNLIIFNA
-316 YLQDFA
+316 ARMTDFS
-322 LPLLTSNQITL
+322 LPIPGSAPKLDD
-333 AEANFA
+333 
-339 QQGLPLKFTNRD
+339 D
-351 GVYNLGDITLANLHF
+351 GVVNLGTLTLANIHF
-366 ENNNA
+366 ENYNT

-384 SHGSN
+384 SKGSDN
-389 GQTLEPAATAALA
+389 EINPLLSLALSSQ
-402 TKGIKAKFNEEDGYS
+402 GYGDGKFNEKDGYA

-426 TKALKVGY
+426 TRALKVGY

-457 RMTRGTAHDFYV
+457 RMTRGIANDVYV

-483 TNIQNI
+483 TNIQNK
-489 WGNRGIPFGDAIKD
+489 WGNRGLPLGGAKKE
-503 KSRADNIMLMYNVK
+503 KSRADNVMLMYNVK

>member
-1 MYNFFLNFFFYNHNF
+1 
-16 NLLNVTKLQGVM
+16 
-28 IMKTKFSLI
+28 MKTKFSLI

-73 RKEREAQDKQN
+73 RKEREAQAKQN

-124 YKVSGQDYSAN
+124 YKVDGQDYSAN

-173 TPYDLDAGRNTR
+173 SPLDLDAGRNTR

-204 EWIATIGRQP
+204 EWIATVGRQP

-228 RQSTYPALMIN
+228 RQSTYPALAIN
-239 TLGDALVLTYKPE
+239 ALGDAAVITYKPE
-252 SLKEHD
+252 SLQDHK
-258 VAIRAAYGKV
+258 VAIRAAYGKT
-268 YQWDEESG
+268 YQWDEEG
-276 KVKDWMGDQKSVDAN
+276 KVRDWMSDQKDADAN
-291 LYYAAIEGKLPVE
+291 LYYAAVEGELPIE
-304 GMGDNLLIFNVA
+304 GMGNNLIIFNVA
-316 YLQDFA
+316 HMTDFA
-322 LPLLTSNQITL
+322 LPLPSIPSILNQ
-333 AEANFA
+333 
-339 QQGLPLKFTNRD
+339 
-351 GVYNLGDITLANLHF
+351 GVYNLGDLTLANIHF
-366 ENNNA
+366 ENYNA
-371 FGTNFNWFASLGY
+371 FGTNFNYFVSLGY
-384 SHGSN
+384 SN
-389 GQTLEPAATAALA
+389 GANAHTLSVIPTIQSQLE
-402 TKGIKAKFNEEDGYS
+402 FNEKDGYA

-489 WGNRGIPFGDAIKD
+489 WGNRGLPFGGAKKD
-503 KSRADNIMLMYNVK
+503 KARADNIMLMYNVK

>member
-1 MYNFFLNFFFYNHNF
+1 M
-16 NLLNVTKLQGVM
+16 
-28 IMKTKFSLI
+28 
-37 LSACLLSSS
+37 
-46 LFAKNTDD
+46 
-54 EITKLQKQLAQIQ
+54 
-67 AELAQI
+67 
-73 RKEREAQDKQN
+73 
-84 EAVKAELADLN
+84 
-95 DRADETEF
+95 
-103 QAALSKV
+103 SKV

-148 DINDK
+148 DINNK

-173 TPYDLDAGRNTR
+173 SPYDLDAGRNTR
-185 TSGPVLYVD
+185 SSGPVLYVD

-204 EWIATIGRQP
+204 EWIATVGRQP

-228 RQSTYPALMIN
+228 RQSTYPALAIN
-239 TLGDALVLTYKPE
+239 ALGDAAVITYKPE
-252 SLKEHD
+252 SLQDHK
-258 VAIRAAYGKV
+258 VAIRAAYGKT

-276 KVKDWMGDQKSVDAN
+276 KVRDWMSDQKDADAN
-291 LYYAAIEGKLPVE
+291 LYYAAVEGELPIE
-304 GMGDNLLIFNVA
+304 GMGDNLIIFNVA
-316 YLQDFA
+316 HMTDFA
-322 LPLLTSNQITL
+322 LPIPGSMLLGDDD
-333 AEANFA
+333 E
-339 QQGLPLKFTNRD
+339 
-351 GVYNLGDITLANLHF
+351 VVNLGNLTLANIHF
-366 ENNNA
+366 ENYKA

-384 SHGSN
+384 SNGSN
-389 GQTLEPAATAALA
+389 NEINPLLSTALQS
-402 TKGIKAKFNEEDGYS
+402 KGYGNGKFNEKDGYA

-489 WGNRGIPFGDAIKD
+489 WGNRGLPFGGAKKD
-503 KSRADNIMLMYNVK
+503 KARADNIMLMYNVK

>member
-1 MYNFFLNFFFYNHNF
+1 
-16 NLLNVTKLQGVM
+16 
-28 IMKTKFSLI
+28 MKTKFSLI

-67 AELAQI
+67 AELAEI
-73 RKEREAQDKQN
+73 RKEREAQAKQN

-173 TPYDLDAGRNTR
+173 SPLDLDAGRNTR
-185 TSGPVLYVD
+185 SSGPVLYVD

-228 RQSTYPALMIN
+228 RQSTYPALAIN
-239 TLGDALVLTYKPE
+239 ALGDAAVITYKPE
-252 SLKEHD
+252 SLQDHK
-258 VAIRAAYGKV
+258 VAIRVAYGKT

-276 KVKDWMGDQKSVDAN
+276 KVRDWMSDQKDADAN
-291 LYYAAIEGKLPVE
+291 LYYAAVEGELPIE
-304 GMGDNLLIFNVA
+304 GMGDNLIIFNVA
-316 YLQDFA
+316 HMTDFA
-322 LPLLTSNQITL
+322 LPIPGSMLLGDDD
-333 AEANFA
+333 E
-339 QQGLPLKFTNRD
+339 
-351 GVYNLGDITLANLHF
+351 VVNLGNLTLANIHF
-366 ENNNA
+366 ENYKA

-384 SHGSN
+384 SNGSN
-389 GQTLEPAATAALA
+389 NEINPLLSIALQS
-402 TKGIKAKFNEEDGYS
+402 KGYGNGKFNEKDGYA

-489 WGNRGIPFGDAIKD
+489 WGNRGLPFGGAKKD
-503 KSRADNIMLMYNVK
+503 KARADNIMLMYNVK